1 MHKQLN
7 NHGIIEL
14 QNAIEAIVKDCI
26 TDQTIEKAQDMC
38 EQDGGCEISA
48 RLTTSGRPEII
59 SADDSWFD
67 VIDDQ
72 DTIDQTQPVLCRH
85 IDGAQLRNATEDE
98 VGDSI
103 EAGDDGIIQVDI
115 DGVTVD
121 CFVQD

>member
-67 VIDDQ
+67 VIHDQ

-85 IDGAQLRNATEDE
+85 IDGVQLRNATIVEIMDQ
-98 VGDSI
+98 VD
-103 EAGDDGIIQVDI
+103 AGEYGFIQADI
-115 DGVTVD
+115 DGQIVD

>member
-85 IDGAQLRNATEDE
+85 IDGAQLRNATIVEIMDQ
-98 VGDSI
+98 VD
-103 EAGDDGIIQVDI
+103 AGEYGFIQVDI
-115 DGVTVD
+115 DGEIVD
-121 CFVQD
+121 CFVQA

>member
-1 MHKQLN
+1 MLWSPHISQEKTHKTQTALRGTQERKMHKQLN

-67 VIDDQ
+67 VIVDQ
-72 DTIDQTQPVLCRH
+72 D
-85 IDGAQLRNATEDE
+85 
-98 VGDSI
+98 
-103 EAGDDGIIQVDI
+103 
-115 DGVTVD
+115 
-121 CFVQD
+121 